1 MKALRIVEGVLL
13 LVALVAL
20 IYVYVANREHFP
32 WLLAGFG
39 LGAVSGVIVT
49 ILITRGWRKKKGNP

>member
-20 IYVYVANREHFP
+20 IYVYVAFREHFP

-39 LGAVSGVIVT
+39 IGAVSGI
-49 ILITRGWRKKKGNP
+49 ILTVLILRGWRKKKENP